1 MWSGLFMLL
10 TLSMIMAIASFLAGM
25 LPLSLALSQRQL
37 RFTSALGTGVLVGTS
52 LIVIIPEGIETL
64 YSAGT
69 TGHTHTKR
77 NRVLL
82 EASTHRVA
90 PIDDSR
96 TLELNN
102 ISPSHAHTL
111 TSREAASPLDK
122 SDNAHPAEKSH
133 DHKADDHNAPKPTPP
148 SPHAYVGLS
157 LITGFILMHL
167 ISTLPTLLSARTTPK
182 PLHISLDRL
191 SRGPHDASSPPLS
204 SPSTFDAPSPDPPS
218 DTAHPPAT
226 TIGLVIHAAADGIAL
241 GASTSTSTS
250 ESTKLGLVVFVAL
263 MIHKAP
269 AAFGLTSVLLK
280 QGFSKRT
287 ARMHL
292 VVFSL
297 AAPVGALVTW
307 VVVNLVGGEEMVGK
321 GEGGMGF
328 VTGCVLLFSGGTF
341 LYVAMHAMQESL
353 GGHSHGGGVGSEQ
366 ADGYRHVYGGSNGY
380 VEAASYEQQGHR
392 GVTLSET
399 AVAVAGML
407 LPLLTQVG
415 HAH

>member
-102 ISPSHAHTL
+102 IPPSHAHTL

-204 SPSTFDAPSPDPPS
+204 SPRPSI

-297 AAPVGALVTW
+297 AAPVGALVT
-307 VVVNLVGGEEMVGK
+307 
-321 GEGGMGF
+321 
-328 VTGCVLLFSGGTF
+328 
-341 LYVAMHAMQESL
+341 YVAMHAMQESL